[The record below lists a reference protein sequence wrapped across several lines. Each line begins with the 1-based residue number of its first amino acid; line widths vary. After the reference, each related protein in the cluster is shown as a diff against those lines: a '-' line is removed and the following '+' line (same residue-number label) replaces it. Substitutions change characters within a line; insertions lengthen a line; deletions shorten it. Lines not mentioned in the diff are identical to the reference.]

1 MNSHDAALLRCTDCG
16 WTVRGWDVPEGAAV
30 ADVMWVHRQG
40 ACASAPGRGWR
51 GFEAAGSEAL

>member
-16 WTVRGWDVPEGAAV
+16 WTLRGWDIPEGAAV

-40 ACASAPGRGWR
+40 ACLAAQGRPQSVGSA
-51 GFEAAGSEAL
+51 E